1 VNKGL
6 LQVLIEQLKKILA
19 NKKFRSKIEATSDEK
34 PTY

>member
-1 VNKGL
+1 VSKDL
-6 LQVLIEQLKKILA
+6 FQVLIEELQKFLA